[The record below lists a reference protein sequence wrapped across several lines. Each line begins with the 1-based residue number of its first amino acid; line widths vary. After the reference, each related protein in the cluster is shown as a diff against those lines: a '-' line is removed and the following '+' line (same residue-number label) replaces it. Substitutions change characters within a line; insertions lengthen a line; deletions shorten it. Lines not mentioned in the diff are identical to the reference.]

1 MLILLPGESEKAP
14 AVPPKGSAAP
24 VGLSWLNPAA
34 PEELPPPPYSP
45 PAPQPGPSSP
55 SLPQPQR
62 TFSSAFTPQAVQTV
76 NHFELFSKHNPIAG
90 TYLIDP
96 LLPTPGF
103 TAGGLRKL
111 RKKGGRAW
119 GKSACPN
126 DIHASFRTRHA
137 PINLDLAAVAESEG
151 SSPSLASAKVPTC
164 IVVSSRHGRINL
176 NLVRRVGSTVL
187 RTWLIELLQFEI
199 QPGRSIDLNVET
211 RHGKIVLLL
220 PPTYDGPLMFHT
232 RYASSVTFLPEFAA
246 RTRTLRATDRE
257 TLVVCTAP
265 SASGAPSMPMP
276 TPSIE
281 TATGDRVLVRTRHGR
296 VIVGISG
303 LDRVED
309 AAVNGNLFQKLGEL
323 FEVGGKLL
331 GRYVEGHASALE
343 RKLTEKSAVLTRAL
357 DDMKAVVPE
366 GRAAPGN
373 K

>member
-1 MLILLPGESEKAP
+1 MADGFFSQQP
-14 AVPPKGSAAP
+14 
-24 VGLSWLNPAA
+24 A

-45 PAPQPGPSSP
+45 PAPKAGPSSP
-55 SLPQPQR
+55 GLPEPQR
-62 TFSSAFTPQAVQTV
+62 AFGSAFAPQAVQTV
-76 NHFELFSKHNPIAG
+76 NHFELFSKHSPIAG
-90 TYLIDP
+90 TYLVDP

-151 SSPSLASAKVPTC
+151 SSPSPASVKVPTC

-176 NLVRRVGSTVL
+176 NL
-187 RTWLIELLQFEI
+187 FEI

-220 PPTYDGPLMFHT
+220 PPTYDGPLMFQT

-265 SASGAPSMPMP
+265 SASGAPSMP
-276 TPSIE
+276 TPSLE
-281 TATGDRVLVRTRHGR
+281 TETGDRALVRTRHGR
-296 VIVGISG
+296 IIVGISG
-303 LDRVED
+303 LDRIED

-357 DDMKAVVPE
+357 DDMKAVAPD
-366 GRAAPGN
+366 GRGASGN